1 MKRVAALVVAVLA
14 IACAGGRPGPPAPE
28 TAVEVRNQAFA
39 DMTVYVVEATGAR
52 RRLGFAPGAST
63 IVMRLPASLIGMGR
77 EVHFVVD
84 PIGSTRTAMS
94 NRMFVSPGDTVML
107 TIPPG

>member
-1 MKRVAALVVAVLA
+1 MTVVVTLIAAVLA
-14 IACAGGRPGPPAPE
+14 IGCAGGRPGPPAPA

-39 DMTVYVVEATGAR
+39 DMTVYVVESTGAR

-63 IVMRLPASLIGMGR
+63 VVMRIPSTLIGMGR

>member
-1 MKRVAALVVAVLA
+1 MRVVASLLVVGLAV
-14 IACAGGRPGPPAPE
+14 ACAGGRPGTPSPA

-39 DMTVYVVEATGAR
+39 DMTVYVVESTGSR
-52 RRLGFAPGAST
+52 RRIGFAPGAST
-63 IVMRLPASLIGMGR
+63 IVMRIPSSLIGMGR